1 MSKSNFEYSEEI
13 IEKMSDM
20 LKPDIVSIMHNEV
33 ETALSK
39 KELNDRFD
47 RDELKKDLIT
57 RLCVSFL
64 EKGTISD
71 ERQICGSTWSFLFN
85 SVKDYI
91 IMSVANMKTGVTFR
105 YIVNSFDDNDLYDTL
120 DYMRLLVERMK
131 EVKAFRKENKDNPE
145 YIKNKK

>member
-13 IEKMSDM
+13 MEKMSDM

-57 RLCVSFL
+57 RLWVSFL
-64 EKGTISD
+64 EKGAIAD
-71 ERQICGSTWSFLFN
+71 ERQICDSTWSFVFN
-85 SVKDYI
+85 SFKDHI
-91 IMSVANMKTGVTFR
+91 VMSVANMKTGVTFR

-120 DYMRLLVERMK
+120 DYMRLLVERTE